1 MSIRRF
7 HMPYIYTYDVKYN
20 PAIKMTL
27 MKNALDGKLTPLMV
41 EVAKSEGI
49 PEEEIMKKVAVG
61 RIVIPK
67 NVHRENVQSVG
78 IGEGLRVKI
87 NANIGTS
94 PDHIDIKEE
103 IEKANVA
110 VKHGADTLMDLSTGG
125 DLNGIRKEILEIPV
139 PLGTVPIYQTAAEV
153 ISRGGSIVDMSED
166 DLFNAIEAQAKEGV
180 DFMTVHTGMTKESLE
195 RLTNQGRL
203 TGIVSR
209 GGSFLAA
216 WILHNDKEN
225 PLFADF
231 DSLLDIAREHE
242 VTLSL
247 GDALRPGSI
256 KDSTDRAQIQ
266 ELIILG
272 EHVDR
277 ARERDVQCMVE
288 GPGHVPLNEIEAN
301 VTLQKKLCGSAPFY
315 VLGPLVTDIAPGYD
329 HITGAI
335 GGAVAAMAGA
345 DFLCYVTPSEHLA
358 LPDTEDVKNGV
369 IASKIAAHAADVTR
383 GIDLKRDI
391 EMAGARAGLDWEKQ
405 FELCINPEKA
415 MEFRNRR
422 HPQTPD
428 VCTMCGEFC
437 AMKMVKSY
445 LEK

>member
-1 MSIRRF
+1 
-7 HMPYIYTYDVKYN
+7 
-20 PAIKMTL
+20 MTL
-27 MKNALDGKLTPLMV
+27 MEKALDGKLTPLMG
-41 EVAKSEGI
+41 EVAKDEGV
-49 PEEEIMKKVAVG
+49 PEKVIRKGVAAG
-61 RIVIPK
+61 RIVIPR
-67 NVHRENVQSVG
+67 NVHREHIRPVG

-125 DLNGIRKEILEIPV
+125 DLDEIRKEILKIPV
-139 PLGTVPIYQTAAEV
+139 PLGTVPIYQAAAEV
-153 ISRGGSIVDMSED
+153 IGRGGSIVDMSKD
-166 DLFNAIEAQAKEGV
+166 DMFNVIEAQAGEGV

-195 RLTNQGRL
+195 RLTGRRHRQQGRL

-216 WILHNDKEN
+216 WMLHNNEEN
-225 PLFADF
+225 PLYADF
-231 DSLLDIAREHE
+231 DYLLDIAREHE

-272 EHVDR
+272 ELVDR
-277 ARERDVQCMVE
+277 ARESGVQCMVE
-288 GPGHVPLNEIEAN
+288 GPGHVPLDEIEAN
-301 VTLQKKLCGSAPFY
+301 VKIQKKLCSGAPFY

-358 LPDTEDVKNGV
+358 LPDREDVKNGV
-369 IASKIAAHAADVTR
+369 IASKIAAHAADITRR
-383 GIDLKRDI
+383 GIDLRRDV
-391 EMAGARAGLDWEKQ
+391 EMAGARARLDWEKQ

-415 MEFRNRR
+415 AEFRNSR

-445 LEK
+445 LKK

>member
-1 MSIRRF
+1 
-7 HMPYIYTYDVKYN
+7 
-20 PAIKMTL
+20 
-27 MKNALDGKLTPLMV
+27 
-41 EVAKSEGI
+41 
-49 PEEEIMKKVAVG
+49 
-61 RIVIPK
+61 
-67 NVHRENVQSVG
+67 
-78 IGEGLRVKI
+78 
-87 NANIGTS
+87 
-94 PDHIDIKEE
+94 
-103 IEKANVA
+103 
-110 VKHGADTLMDLSTGG
+110 MDLSTGG
-125 DLNGIRKEILEIPV
+125 DLDEIRKEILEIPV
-139 PLGTVPIYQTAAEV
+139 PLGTVPIYQAAAEV
-153 ISRGGSIVDMSED
+153 ISKGGSIVDMSED
-166 DLFNAIEAQAKEGV
+166 DLFNVIEAQAKEGV

-231 DSLLDIAREHE
+231 DSLLDIARGHE

-277 ARERDVQCMVE
+277 AREKGVQCMVE

-358 LPDTEDVKNGV
+358 LPDVEDVKNGV

-383 GIDLKRDI
+383 GIDMERDV
-391 EMAGARAGLDWEKQ
+391 EMAGARARLDWEKQ

-437 AMKMVKSY
+437 AMKMVKGY